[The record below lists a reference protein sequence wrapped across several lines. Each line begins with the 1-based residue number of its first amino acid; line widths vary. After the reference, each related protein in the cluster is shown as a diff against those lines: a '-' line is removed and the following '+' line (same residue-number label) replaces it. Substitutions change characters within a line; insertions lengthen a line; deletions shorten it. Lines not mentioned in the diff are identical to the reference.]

1 MSIGLYIH
9 IPFCLSKCN
18 YCDFYSITKL
28 SLADAYVDTVV
39 REINLYR
46 GLLAE
51 VSSIYI
57 GGGSPSVLEIRQ
69 VERIL
74 RSCYEAFK
82 ISINPEITIEV
93 NPGNLQATIA
103 ESYRLLG
110 INRISIGVQ
119 SFDTEDLRLLGRTH
133 SVRDIYTCIERLKSV
148 GFDNLSAD
156 LIFGIPYQS
165 LESFLNNIEIV
176 ASLGIP
182 HISIY
187 ALSVEPYTRLHKL
200 INQGKI
206 AKPDEDET
214 SAMYNQA
221 LLKLQSKGYRQYE
234 LSNFAMPNMHC
245 RHNLKYWTMT
255 EYIGLGASSHSFY
268 NLKRYSN
275 VRDVSKYISLLK
287 ANQQPVQDTLRL
299 QSQDLITE
307 AIMLGLRLTK
317 GIDFEKYKEY
327 LNMQALSDLTE
338 NGFVEIAG
346 CHLRLTKKAYF
357 VSNKIIAMILK

>member
-1 MSIGLYIH
+1 MGIGLYIH
-9 IPFCLSKCN
+9 IPFCLSKCS
-18 YCDFYSITKL
+18 YCDFYSITEL
-28 SLADAYVDTVV
+28 SLIDEYVDAVV
-39 REINLYR
+39 REINLYKGHLR
-46 GLLAE
+46 E

-69 VERIL
+69 IEKIL
-74 RSCYEAFK
+74 RSCYEVFK
-82 ISINPEITIEV
+82 ISLNPEITIEV
-93 NPGNLQATIA
+93 NPGNLKATVA
-103 ESYRLLG
+103 QSYRFLG

-119 SFDTEDLRLLGRTH
+119 SFGTADLRLLGRTH
-133 SVRDIYTCIERLKSV
+133 SVDDIYTTTRRLKSA
-148 GFDNLSAD
+148 GFANLSAD

-165 LESFLNNIEIV
+165 LESFINNIDTV

-187 ALSVEPYTRLHKL
+187 ALSIEPNTRLHNL
-200 INQGKI
+200 IKQGKVP
-206 AKPDEDET
+206 KPDEDLT
-214 SAMYNQA
+214 SEMYNQA
-221 LLKLQSKGYRQYE
+221 VMHLQSKGYRQYE

-268 NLKRYSN
+268 NLMRYSN
-275 VRDVSKYISLLK
+275 VRDVSKYISHLK
-287 ANQQPVQDTLRL
+287 ANQHPTEDTLKL

-307 AIMLGLRLTK
+307 AIMLGLRLSK

-327 LNMQALSDLTE
+327 LNMQALSDLIE
-338 NGFVEIAG
+338 NDFVEVAD